1 MPSTRIDRR
10 AGPVGAAVR
19 RDHEL
24 IARAAKRTD
33 LAGTA
38 LESAAGD
45 LNDVLG
51 EDGNALAGLAEV
63 VLEQAGRV
71 SRLAEDID
79 SHSAWVRPSP
89 CRAEGVDHVV

>member
-79 SHSAWVRPSP
+79 SHSASVQPSHCP
-89 CRAEGVDHVV
+89 AEG